1 MCGCY
6 RAGNKAALL
15 ERLSTPPPPLK
26 ENRESRDLLYGA
38 QSRQEQV
45 QEQEAG
51 AGDVALWSIWES
63 NQNGGTLSPRVF
75 PPSCFQREACCTPP
89 CGTPPVFSSIP
100 HPCCCALR
108 LDRGGGVCVL
118 GKGRGN
124 IKRGCEQGRRPPSRP
139 RRALARQGCA
149 LPNRGKREEENE
161 DLGLLL
167 SSSAPIPL
175 SELVR
180 RGHATAR
187 MRRRS
192 NEMLEEEEEQAQGKR
207 VCG

>member
-1 MCGCY
+1 MGALFPLEFSLPPAS
-6 RAGNKAALL
+6 RGRPAAPLPAVLL
-15 ERLSTPPPPLK
+15 QFSAPFPTPAAVRSVST
-26 ENRESRDLLYGA
+26 G
-38 QSRQEQV
+38 
-45 QEQEAG
+45 
-51 AGDVALWSIWES
+51 
-63 NQNGGTLSPRVF
+63 
-75 PPSCFQREACCTPP
+75 
-89 CGTPPVFSSIP
+89 
-100 HPCCCALR
+100 
-108 LDRGGGVCVL
+108 GGGVCVL